1 MLDID
6 GNIKLIDF
14 GCAKR
19 LKKNPNTHSQ
29 AQMLKT
35 LKGTAHWMAPEV
47 ITESGQGKKADIW
60 SIGCT
65 LCEMATGKPPWSF
78 EHNQVAILLIIG
90 KNFNS
95 TDDFVFRKLRFIYL
109 ANGTKPPN
117 DLPASCPP
125 AAHDFFRQCLTRD
138 PSQRPSA
145 RDLLLHP
152 FLT

>member
-47 ITESGQGKKADIW
+47 ITESGHGKKADIW

-78 EHNQVAILLIIG
+78 EH
-90 KNFNS
+90 KH
-95 TDDFVFRKLRFIYL
+95 FVFRKLRFIYL